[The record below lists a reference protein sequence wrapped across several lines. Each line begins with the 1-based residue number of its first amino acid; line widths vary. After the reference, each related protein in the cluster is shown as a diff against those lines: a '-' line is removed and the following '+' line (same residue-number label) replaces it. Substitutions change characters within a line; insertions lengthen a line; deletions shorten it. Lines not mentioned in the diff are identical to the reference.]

1 MALLKLNMA
10 IDKRKRKEVNAAVQ
24 EIAAVRNRIRSNRI
38 DGNRENELADCKEIS
53 MMIGEKA
60 EKMGVQTDFTHRL
73 ETFDTDL
80 LVAQAMPAKENGEWM
95 IPRHTKKENE
105 QRLEIEHLRSGKFG
119 AYLLN
124 GTSAEDGTEKRI
136 SGSRYSKLSPEEQ
149 KKYKK
154 LGAYPNSMNLKIQ
167 KLQEQGKFGA
177 ALELAALSGVFV
189 DGIKIDKDYPI
200 QGEIP
205 KTEHGRQRN
214 VRIGLH
220 RRRSQVTHQHN
231 DRFVRV

>member
-1 MALLKLNMA
+1 MA
-10 IDKRKRKEVNAAVQ
+10 IDKRKRNKVNAAVQ
-24 EIAAVRNRIRSNRI
+24 EIAAVRNRIRKNRI
-38 DGNRENELADCKEIS
+38 DGNRENELDDCQEIS
-53 MMIGEKA
+53 MMIEAKA
-60 EKMGVQTDFTHRL
+60 EKMSVGTKFTHRL

-80 LVAQAMPAKENGEWM
+80 LVAQAMPAKEKGEWM

-105 QRLEIEHLRSGKFG
+105 QSLGIEHLRSGKFG

-136 SGSRYSKLSPEEQ
+136 SGSRYNKLSPEEQ
-149 KKYKK
+149 KNYKK
-154 LGAYPNSMNLKIQ
+154 LGAYPNSMNLKIL
-167 KLQEQGKFGA
+167 KLQEQGKFAA

-189 DGIKIDKDYPI
+189 DGM
-200 QGEIP
+200 
-205 KTEHGRQRN
+205 KTEHGRRRN

-231 DRFVRV
+231 DRLVRV